1 MARVVTTALP
11 LELRA
16 VVAGLASAKVT
27 DDQQWIVSLMR
38 KHGLAVITL
47 LWRMLGS
54 EQDVLDAY
62 QTAICRLT
70 ARGREGMGA
79 NPPGYFYRSVSNAGI
94 EILRTRQRHRAC
106 WPTVVD
112 LQRRRSEDRPQ
123 PVGLDQREII
133 EKMRQAICQL
143 PTHLRNVIVLRELA
157 ELPYSQVARILGIRN
172 GTARLYRREAL
183 LRLADMIGREANP

>member
-1 MARVVTTALP
+1 MARAASATLP
-11 LELRA
+11 LELRT
-16 VVAGLASAKVT
+16 VLAGLASAEVN
-27 DDQQWIVSLMR
+27 DDQQWIVGLMR
-38 KHGLAVITL
+38 RHGLAVITL

-70 ARGREGMGA
+70 AKGSDGMGS
-79 NPPGYFYRSVSNAGI
+79 NPPGYFYRTVANAGI

-112 LQRRRSEDRPQ
+112 LQRRRTEDRPQ

-133 EKMRQAICQL
+133 DKMRQAICQL
-143 PTHLRNVIVLRELA
+143 PSHLRNVIVLRELA
-157 ELPYSQVARILGIRN
+157 ELPYAQVARILGIRN
-172 GTARLYRREAL
+172 GTARLYRREAI
-183 LRLADMIGREANP
+183 LRLANMIGREANP

>member
-1 MARVVTTALP
+1 MARAVSETLP

-16 VVAGLASAKVT
+16 VLTGLASAEVK
-27 DDQQWIVSLMR
+27 DDQQWILALMR
-38 KHGLAVITL
+38 RNGLAVITL

-70 ARGREGMGA
+70 ARGKDGLGA
-79 NPPGYFYRSVSNAGI
+79 NPSGYFYRTVANAGI
-94 EILRTRQRHRAC
+94 EILRSRQRRRAC

-123 PVGLDQREII
+123 PMGLDQKEII

-143 PTHLRNVIVLRELA
+143 PSHLRNVIVLRELA
-157 ELPYSQVARILGIRN
+157 ELPYAQVARILNIRN
-172 GTARLYRREAL
+172 GTARLYRRDAI
-183 LRLADMIGREANP
+183 LRLAEMIGREANP

>member
-1 MARVVTTALP
+1 MARVASTALP

-16 VVAGLASAKVT
+16 VVAGLTSADVA
-27 DDQQWIVSLMR
+27 DDQQWILSLMR
-38 KHGLAVITL
+38 KHGLAIITL

-70 ARGREGMGA
+70 ARGCDGMGA
-79 NPPGYFYRSVSNAGI
+79 NPSGYFYRAVSNAGI
-94 EILRTRQRHRAC
+94 ETLRARQRHRAC
-106 WPTVVD
+106 WPTVVEV
-112 LQRRRSEDRPQ
+112 QRRRSEDRSQ
-123 PVGLDQREII
+123 PMGLDQREMID
-133 EKMRQAICQL
+133 KMRQAICQL

-172 GTARLYRREAL
+172 GTARPYRREAI
-183 LRLADMIGREANP
+183 LRLADMVGREANP